1 MILSMPKPIKKKP
14 KQKIKS
20 KCSVEPE
27 VPNITTKKA
36 YWVVLAGV
44 LAVASATLAVL
55 MGLDT
60 VRTAI
65 LVVTILVPIG
75 VYGYIRVTPS
85 NLSLSKRLTFLFIGA
100 SVIGFSIWAAIVLI
114 GGTYGLTAMLMGA
127 LGSQFFITT
136 SLVICLS
143 TGIFM
148 GELIGKN
155 KSVQQHIFN

>member
-1 MILSMPKPIKKKP
+1 MPKPSKTKP
-14 KQKIKS
+14 KQKIPPKR
-20 KCSVEPE
+20 KVEPE
-27 VPNITTKKA
+27 TPSITTKKS
-36 YWVVLAGV
+36 YWAVLGAV
-44 LAVASATLAVL
+44 LAVASAILAIS

-65 LVVTILVPIG
+65 LVVTVLVPIG

-85 NLSLSKRLTFLFIGA
+85 KLSLSKRLTFLFIGA
-100 SVIGFSIWAAIVLI
+100 SVIGFSIWATIVLV
-114 GGTYGLTAMLMGA
+114 GGVYGLTAMLTDA

-143 TGIFM
+143 AGTFI

-155 KSVQQHIFN
+155 KAVQQRLFY

>member
-1 MILSMPKPIKKKP
+1 MSKPSKTKS
-14 KQKIKS
+14 KQKTPPKR
-20 KCSVEPE
+20 KVEPE
-27 VPNITTKKA
+27 TASITTKKS

-44 LAVASATLAVL
+44 LAVASAILAVS
-55 MGLDT
+55 MGLDA

-65 LVVTILVPIG
+65 LVVTVLVPIG
-75 VYGYIRVTPS
+75 VYGYIRVTSS

-100 SVIGFSIWAAIVLI
+100 SVIGFSIWAAFVLI
-114 GGTYGLTAMLMGA
+114 GGVYGLTAMLMDA

-143 TGIFM
+143 AGAFV

-155 KSVQQHIFN
+155 QAVQQRIFN

>member
-1 MILSMPKPIKKKP
+1 MPEPSKTKP
-14 KQKIKS
+14 KQKTPPKR
-20 KCSVEPE
+20 KVETKTPS
-27 VPNITTKKA
+27 ITTKKS
-36 YWVVLAGV
+36 YWIALAVVLAV
-44 LAVASATLAVL
+44 SSVILAIS

-65 LVVTILVPIG
+65 LVVTVLVPIG

-100 SVIGFSIWAAIVLI
+100 SIIGFGIWAAIVMI
-114 GGTYGLTAMLMGA
+114 GGVYGLMAMLTNA

-143 TGIFM
+143 AGTFI

-155 KSVQQHIFN
+155 KAVQQRLFN